1 MNNQLV
7 SVQLEDYVKYKSI
20 QKEIELIVKE
30 NIVIEEEIQSRE
42 KEIEYYTNMLKEKD
56 EEISL
61 LFSQTIQTKSEN
73 EVISAKCEILKKQ
86 YKEMNEPSEDYETKK
101 PRRGVE
107 RKRKDKKEKPK
118 NLIEKIVSEDIVKA
132 KTPKPNEEIG
142 KSWVMEGSSLLN
154 DEFGESDESEISTEK
169 TKRVRERKK
178 KGRDKRER
186 KTRQIKEVKDFS
198 SESNEVRPEPKEE
211 IKEEV
216 KMEED
221 EEEWEVST
229 TTFGSLPIPFIV
241 NYSLIMEIIGN
252 KFEKREDVV
261 IYKGYPSI
269 LTLSLFKE
277 FSKLIELGDLSDTTG
292 LNKNKEVLEKALD
305 YFEKCINYLEQ
316 KRIAKGLSRNLVI
329 TKDKTSHV
337 QFIGAGKKK

>member
-20 QKEIELIVKE
+20 QKEIELIEKE

-86 YKEMNEPSEDYETKK
+86 YKEMNEPPEDNETKK
-101 PRRGVE
+101 PRRCVG
-107 RKRKDKKEKPK
+107 RKRKERKEKPK

-154 DEFGESDESEISTEK
+154 DEFGESDESDEKISTSK
-169 TKRVRERKK
+169 IKQVRERKK

-198 SESNEVRPEPKEE
+198 SESNEARLEPKEE
-211 IKEEV
+211 VKEEV
-216 KMEED
+216 KE

-229 TTFGSLPIPFIV
+229 TTFGILPIPFIV
-241 NYSLIMEIIGN
+241 NYSFIIEIIGH
-252 KFEKREDVV
+252 KFEKGEDVV
-261 IYKGYPSI
+261 IYKGYPSV

-277 FSKLIELGDLSDTTG
+277 FNKLIELGYFTDTTDLSQ
-292 LNKNKEVLEKALD
+292 NKEVLEQALD
-305 YFEKCINYLEQ
+305 YFEKCVNYLEE
-316 KRIAKGLSRNLVI
+316 KRTAKGLSRNLVI
-329 TKDKTSHV
+329 TKDKTSYV
-337 QFIGAGKKK
+337 QFIGAGKSK